1 MARPISPGIVSLNGQ
16 TYLLWHRV
24 AQWPDLSPRKL
35 MCIRRLLYFVS
46 TSFCAWLELDVL
58 TGAHC
63 SSCLCGLG
71 ELDVLTDAL
80 RSWLRTQVELD
91 VLTGALC
98 SYLPVQLYM
107 GLVNPTTLSISAP
120 LFFVLAPIF

>member
-1 MARPISPGIVSLNGQ
+1 MARPISPGIASRNGQ
-16 TYLLWHRV
+16 TYLLWHHV
-24 AQWPDLSPRKL
+24 AQWPNLSPRKL
-35 MCIRRLLYFVS
+35 MSICRLLYFVS
-46 TSFCAWLELDVL
+46 TSFCARLELNVL

-63 SSCLCGLG
+63 SSCLRGLG

-80 RSWLRTQVELD
+80 CTQVELD

-98 SYLPVQLYM
+98 SYLPVQLYT
-107 GLVNPTTLSISAP
+107 GLVNPTTLLISAL